1 MMPALDEHK
10 TSERACRTEA
20 INQKPRELGF
30 DKVGV
35 VAAEIL
41 AEEAEYFSEWLRR
54 GYHGEMTYMARDP
67 QGRIDP
73 RRIFPA
79 AKSVVAVAL
88 NYYTPHQHNVRNPS
102 DNDGVRDSIGTG
114 AYSPDEFITRA
125 TGKVSR
131 YASGDEY
138 HHALGEK

>member
-20 INQKPRELGF
+20 IKQKARELGF

-79 AKSVVAVAL
+79 AKSVVAGAV
-88 NYYTPHQHNVRNPS
+88 YFFPPHQNRGRNRE
-102 DNDGVRDSIGTG
+102 DLEG
-114 AYSPDEFITRA
+114 AR
-125 TGKVSR
+125 
-131 YASGDEY
+131 
-138 HHALGEK
+138 